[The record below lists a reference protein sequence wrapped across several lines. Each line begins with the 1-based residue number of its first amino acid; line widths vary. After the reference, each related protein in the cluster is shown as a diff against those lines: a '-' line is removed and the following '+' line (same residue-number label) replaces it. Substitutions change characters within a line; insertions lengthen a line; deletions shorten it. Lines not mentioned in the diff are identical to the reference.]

1 MSVIQQYITLRPGE
15 EDRLPFLF
23 LPGAEVRRAELR
35 AENGFGFV
43 FGFVFRFLFGFGLDS
58 DSGRDPP
65 QVAAGRRKLFLFLDI
80 SCIL

>member
-1 MSVIQQYITLRPGE
+1 MSVTQQYITLRPGE

-23 LPGAEVRRAELR
+23 LPGAEIRRAELR

-43 FGFVFRFLFGFGLDS
+43 FGFLFGFGLDS

>member
-1 MSVIQQYITLRPGE
+1 MSVTQQYITLRPGE

-43 FGFVFRFLFGFGLDS
+43 FGFLFGFGLDS

-65 QVAAGRRKLFLFLDI
+65 QVAAGRRKLFPFLDI

>member
-1 MSVIQQYITLRPGE
+1 MSVTQQYITLRPGE

-23 LPGAEVRRAELR
+23 LPGAEIRRAKLR

-43 FGFVFRFLFGFGLDS
+43 FGFLFGLDS

-65 QVAAGRRKLFLFLDI
+65 QVAAGRRKLFPFLDK
-80 SCIL
+80 SCILC

>member
-1 MSVIQQYITLRPGE
+1 MSVTQQYITLRPGE

-35 AENGFGFV
+35 AENGFGF
-43 FGFVFRFLFGFGLDS
+43 GFLFGFGLDS

-65 QVAAGRRKLFLFLDI
+65 QVAAGRRKLFPFLDI

>member
-1 MSVIQQYITLRPGE
+1 MSVTQQYITLRPGE

-35 AENGFGFV
+35 AENGFGF
-43 FGFVFRFLFGFGLDS
+43 GFLFGFGLDS

>member
-1 MSVIQQYITLRPGE
+1 MSVNQQYITLRPGE

-35 AENGFGFV
+35 AENGFGLV
-43 FGFVFRFLFGFGLDS
+43 FGFLFGFGLDS

>member
-1 MSVIQQYITLRPGE
+1 MSVTQQYITLRPGE

-23 LPGAEVRRAELR
+23 LPGAEIRRAELR
-35 AENGFGFV
+35 AENGFGFGFV
-43 FGFVFRFLFGFGLDS
+43 FGFVFVFGLDS